1 MGMVMRN
8 PLTRFKKNE
17 NDLSG
22 MGSNENVFVPRIS
35 DVGLTLVRYLVA
47 TFRLL

>member
-1 MGMVMRN
+1 
-8 PLTRFKKNE
+8 
-17 NDLSG
+17 
-22 MGSNENVFVPRIS
+22 MGSDENAFVSKIS